1 MANGM
6 VMVALPTW
14 AALRAWL
21 LHTVFGFLPFRS
33 RLVSNWWFGKTTTR
47 REQRAGYPPRV
58 ADSTMGTPIAQAA
71 SKAPPVDAGLPALPH
86 DSSLVGKARGSC
98 AKEGSGNCDSVVRDL
113 FPSIG
118 T

>member
-1 MANGM
+1 MANG
-6 VMVALPTW
+6 VVVVALPTW
-14 AALRAWL
+14 AALRTWL

-33 RLVSNWWFGKTTTR
+33 RLVSNWWFGKATTR
-47 REQRAGYPPRV
+47 REQRAGPRV
-58 ADSTMGTPIAQAA
+58 ADSMGTPIAQAA

-86 DSSLVGKARGSC
+86 DSSLIGKARGSC

>member
-1 MANGM
+1 MANGV

-33 RLVSNWWFGKTTTR
+33 RLVSNWWFGKTITR
-47 REQRAGYPPRV
+47 REQPVGPRV
-58 ADSTMGTPIAQAA
+58 ADSMGTPIAQAA
-71 SKAPPVDAGLPALPH
+71 SKAPPVDAGLPVLPH
-86 DSSLVGKARGSC
+86 DSSLIGKARGGC